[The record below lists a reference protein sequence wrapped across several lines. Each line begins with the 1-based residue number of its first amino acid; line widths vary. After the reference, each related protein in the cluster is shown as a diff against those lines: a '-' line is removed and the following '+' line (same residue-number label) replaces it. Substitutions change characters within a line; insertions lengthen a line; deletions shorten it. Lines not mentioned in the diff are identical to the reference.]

1 MTTMPNRPYLHS
13 LVPVVLVLAAVLQGV
28 APVGLRAQSQVQSE
42 AQATAADP
50 PVLPGDVVGLEVWR
64 EEELTGEFLVD
75 QHFLLTLPLIGE
87 IDVRGETELSLRERV
102 RSLMQVELRNPSIQ
116 VFVLK
121 RVRVLGAV
129 IAPGVFHV
137 GATMSVA
144 DALASAGGR
153 TLTAQQGVVILRRDG
168 GPVEIDVFEDTR
180 LADLAVQTGDELL
193 VPEKRWLERNLG
205 AAVTGLTAAA
215 GLLFAILSR

>member
-1 MTTMPNRPYLHS
+1 MTTTLIRPS
-13 LVPVVLVLAAVLQGV
+13 LPLMLVALMLAAVSLVV
-28 APVGLRAQSQVQSE
+28 APHGLLAQSQAQTQA
-42 AQATAADP
+42 AQAAVADP
-50 PVLPGDVVGLEVWR
+50 PVLPGDVVSLEIWR

-75 QHFLLTLPLIGE
+75 QHFLVTLPLIGE

-129 IAPGVFHV
+129 IEPGIFHV

-153 TLTAQQGVVILRRDG
+153 TPTAQPGQVRLRRDG
-168 GPVEIDVFEDTR
+168 ELVDVDVFEDAR
-180 LADLAVQTGDELL
+180 LSDLAVQTGDELL

-205 AAVTGLTAAA
+205 PVVTGLTATV
-215 GLLFAILSR
+215 GLIFAILSR